1 MEKSKKYAITY
12 EQYDEGM
19 SLEDMVKGILEDPEF
34 PQLNELIIGCWGDA
48 WDDGCQTIL
57 DAIVADADKFS
68 HIEKL
73 FVGDMDYE
81 ECEVSWIIQGN
92 YSKLWKAMPQL
103 KGLTI
108 KGSSELTLG
117 EICHENLEEL
127 TIICGGLPKN
137 VFEELQQAKLP
148 NLKKLLLYIG
158 IEDYG
163 FDGDENTVKDL
174 LEKADFPKLEYLG
187 IADSEIQDELTEV
200 VLESKFMGQI
210 HTLDLS
216 CGTLTDKGAKLLL
229 EKLGQ
234 YPKVKKLDLH
244 HHYLSEEMM
253 KRLETE
259 LSGIELDLS
268 DPNEKEEWNGRIW
281 MNAMLTE

>member
-174 LEKADFPKLEYLG
+174 LEKADFPKLEDLG